1 MSRTNPY
8 KRPRRAVK
16 ATALLVVEGE
26 TEEAFCKYLKIEYN
40 RDCGLAV
47 TIHNAYGFSPD
58 SIIEQARKQCCQK
71 SFDRVFI
78 LMDED
83 FEITLQK
90 SHRTVRSLRAVIW
103 RSGPQCIEGFFLK
116 LLGKNPPATSKECKR
131 EFHKVALS
139 ETEKLE
145 RESYKK
151 ILPRI
156 ALEELRSFHP
166 HLNNLIKLFSNNL

>member
-16 ATALLVVEGE
+16 ATALIVVEGE
-26 TEEAFCKYLKIEYN
+26 TEEAFCKYLKMHYN

-47 TIHNAYGFSPD
+47 TIHNGYGFGPD

-83 FEITLQK
+83 LDITLQK
-90 SHRTVRSLRAVIW
+90 SHRTVRSLGVVIW
-103 RSGPQCIEGFFLK
+103 RSGPQCIEGFFFK
-116 LLGKNPPATSKECKR
+116 LLGKTLLLRAKSARGDFISWLFRKVRNWSGKATKSSSPA
-131 EFHKVALS
+131 
-139 ETEKLE
+139 
-145 RESYKK
+145 
-151 ILPRI
+151 
-156 ALEELRSFHP
+156 LRWRNCDIFTRTWT
-166 HLNNLIKLFSNNL
+166 I